1 MIHKSQNFKEMNKVS
16 GKYQLILALKVN
28 SSASQMND
36 WKQFTSN
43 LKNWFKKKEREAK
56 REGKGEGK
64 KEGRKYM
71 WLQIFITSYLI

>member
-1 MIHKSQNFKEMNKVS
+1 MT
-16 GKYQLILALKVN
+16 G
-28 SSASQMND
+28 
-36 WKQFTSN
+36 SN
-43 LKNWFKKKEREAK
+43 LLPTLKTDLKKKEREAK